1 MPFSL
6 SKTCCFLALFLFF
19 GQVAGALGA
28 EVVFVDPEL
37 RFAVI
42 DQGNLQGIAVNS
54 NVCVLDGSG
63 FILSCGAVIIAKRNM
78 GAIKLSPD
86 EMRRL
91 KVGLKVF
98 LKPIYLKDE
107 KPPGTP
113 KGQPD
118 VFRPALVPPESLAGP
133 VQSAAKTKE
142 RELSAAAQRPDPPPA
157 DGAAGP
163 ALEGKEVP
171 HDAKDP
177 YADLGKLE
185 NALTIGDKLAKN
197 NRLREERRIARAPPP
212 VKAFSLHPLFLVPLL
227 NPVAYNDLTFDTIKR
242 DQPEVASIWD
252 TTPAAKRTKG
262 GMGILARFEGSKD
275 KVYTL
280 GWRYL
285 NFNKSEVR
293 TVLDDSY
300 PDISATSTTKADATG
315 IWAERSFNVN
325 RTGSFATEVGFGGD
339 LFFSDLT
346 FESTHLQEGATNSL
360 GDGVIAFARSRL
372 VVVSL
377 RTSITEYFRIGP
389 GFLSAGLDV
398 LVPLTAV
405 RKSFSG
411 EEHPPPTSTFH
422 GDPEADLQGSLD
434 HRTTRFAADAHL
446 ALGMVL

>member
-1 MPFSL
+1 MGL
-6 SKTCCFLALFLFF
+6 LLFF
-19 GQVAGALGA
+19 GQVDRTLAA
-28 EVVFVDPEL
+28 EVVFVDPDL

-42 DQGNLQGIAVNS
+42 DQGNLQGISVNS
-54 NVCVLDGSG
+54 NVCVLDESG
-63 FILSCGAVIIAKRNM
+63 FILSCGAVTIAKRNM
-78 GAIKLSPD
+78 GAIRLPPE

-91 KVGLKVF
+91 RVGLKVS
-98 LKPIYLKDE
+98 LKAIYLKDE
-107 KPPGTP
+107 KPPGSP

-118 VFRPALVPPESLAGP
+118 VFRPALVVPESLAGP
-133 VQSAAKTKE
+133 VQSAANTKE
-142 RELSAAAQRPDPPPA
+142 RELSAAAHLGDPPPS
-157 DGAAGP
+157 DAASGQP
-163 ALEGKEVP
+163 VAGQEVP

-185 NALTIGDKLAKN
+185 NALTIGDKVEKD
-197 NRLREERRIARAPPP
+197 NRLREERRIARTPPP
-212 VKAFSLHPLFLVPLL
+212 VKAFSLHPLLLAPLL
-227 NPVAYNDLTFDTIKR
+227 NPVAYNDLTFDKIER
-242 DQPEVASIWD
+242 DQPESTSIWE

-262 GMGILARFEGSKD
+262 GMGILARFEGSRD

-285 NFNKSEVR
+285 NYNKREVR

-300 PDISATSTTKADATG
+300 PDISATSTTKSDATG

-325 RTGSFATEVGFGGD
+325 RTKSFATEVGLGGD

-346 FESTHLQEGATNSL
+346 FESAYLQEGATNSL

-389 GFLSAGLDV
+389 GFLSAGLGV
-398 LVPLTAV
+398 LLPLTAV

-411 EEHPPPTSTFH
+411 EEHPPPTTTFH
-422 GDPEADLQGSLD
+422 GDPDADLQDSLD
-434 HRTTRFAADAHL
+434 HKPTRFAADAHL

>member
-1 MPFSL
+1 MSFGP
-6 SKTCCFLALFLFF
+6 SKSCCFLALFLLFC
-19 GQVAGALGA
+19 QVDGALGA

-42 DQGNLQGIAVNS
+42 DQGNLQGIGVNS
-54 NVCVLDGSG
+54 NVCVLDATG

-78 GAIKLSPD
+78 GAIKLPPE

-91 KVGLKVF
+91 RVGLKVS

-107 KPPGTP
+107 KPPGAL

-118 VFRPALVPPESLAGP
+118 VFRPALVRPESLAGP
-133 VQSAAKTKE
+133 VQSAANSKE
-142 RELSAAAQRPDPPPA
+142 RELSAAAQRADPPPA
-157 DGAAGP
+157 DGAPGQAVEGQ
-163 ALEGKEVP
+163 ALP

-177 YADLGKLE
+177 FADLAKLY
-185 NALTIGDKLAKN
+185 NALTFGDKVENN
-197 NRLREERRIARAPPP
+197 NRLREERRIARTPPP
-212 VKAFSLHPLFLVPLL
+212 VRSFSLHPLLLAPLL
-227 NPVAYNDLTFDTIKR
+227 NPVTYNDLAFDEIER
-242 DQPEVASIWD
+242 DQPESASIWD

-285 NFNKSEVR
+285 NFNKREVR
-293 TVLDDSY
+293 TVLDEAY

-325 RTGSFATEVGFGGD
+325 RTGSFSTEVGLGGD

-346 FESTHLQEGATNSL
+346 FESAYLQEGATNSL

-377 RTSITEYFRIGP
+377 RTSITQYFRIGP
-389 GFLSAGLDV
+389 GFFSAGLGV

-411 EEHPPPTSTFH
+411 EEHPPPTSTFR
-422 GDPEADLQGSLD
+422 GDPEDDLQDSLD

-446 ALGMVL
+446 ALGMAL